1 METLFPPRPVTRE
14 APQVSQLL
22 QRELLALAKA
32 HDDAAARQAAAVPY
46 WAPCPAEV
54 SGHRA
59 AASLLREDAARL
71 ERRVRGH

>member
-1 METLFPPRPVTRE
+1 METLFPPRSVTRE
-14 APQVSQLL
+14 APEVSQLL

-32 HDDAAARQAAAVPY
+32 HDDAAARQAAGVPY

-71 ERRVRGH
+71 ERLVRGH